1 MSFSS
6 DSKPVPSDG
15 EKKLRVVVITGAT
28 RCGKTLLTEW
38 LQKQSLRDSDER
50 LAVIH
55 QDDYWIDSSE
65 MPKVSLQ
72 GAPYIKVTYWDADE
86 CVDWAELILHVEAQR
101 NIIGDKAPTTLVIE
115 GNMLLSQKYFLD
127 IATEIVCIS
136 IDKWQCFDRRVAS
149 DSKRQCYLPY
159 MIEMWKSHVKRFNKA
174 LENEEACKK
183 IQFVN
188 CESLV
193 ELTKKRSPCLS
204 SAIAAVFRDCAMTK
218 SQFETVLN
226 QESPYPQ
233 SFKPID
239 ICSFSDIYGERF
251 GNVLRLSGTSAND
264 VLLLHSLY
272 AMLLGNAYGDAAG
285 AWCEFHHQK
294 PVVWADGA
302 LNIPLVLSGRGG
314 VRAAPPGAVTDD
326 FQMTLT
332 ALKTLIKNNM
342 RYVARDHID
351 AYIDWASRL
360 PGGIGINTRAL
371 LQHARIKDKDR
382 TYEKYLEAFRQ
393 KHSDP
398 TKLSKSNGTLMRAS
412 AFAAIKELG
421 AAVAAAAADAAV
433 TNNNTIN
440 RYANAI
446 YVAIIHNIINRK
458 VDASKPLKSW
468 INADFLDRDVNVA
481 FLADAASSGNSVDAD
496 EMRTVQT
503 TVLHAID
510 AVSDSVGDMS
520 QLVNDKERKGYV
532 LVALWVALRY
542 YDTFYRELPSVRE
555 VLRRVVC
562 LGGDTDTNAA
572 IAGALI
578 CSSLQLDQFCALE
591 KDNLNVLM
599 NCQYDYAT
607 VKNINNLRPSSLPK
621 VMEQLFYKLTSTP
634 QPTAEQSLS
643 TDASTSI
650 TSVGDKKKRDDD
662 DDGTEDFDVEIVRKE
677 KQQKLKK

>member
-38 LQKQSLRDSDER
+38 LEKQSLRDSDER

-136 IDKWQCFDRRVAS
+136 IDKWKCFDRRVAS

-159 MIEMWKSHVKRFNKA
+159 MIEMWKSHMKRFNLA
-174 LENEEACKK
+174 LKNKDALQKMH
-183 IQFVN
+183 FVP
-188 CESLV
+188 CEHLV
-193 ELTKKRSPCLS
+193 ELTQTSTTGLA
-204 SAIAAVFRDCAMTK
+204 SAINELIKPCTMSPSVFLLI
-218 SQFETVLN
+218 LN
-226 QESPYPQ
+226 GDAPYPNT
-233 SFKPID
+233 FTPID
-239 ICSFSDIYGERF
+239 ICRFDHLYGERF
-251 GNVLRLSGTSAND
+251 GNVLRLPETSAND
-264 VLLLHSLY
+264 TLLLHSLY

-342 RYVARDHID
+342 RYVARDHVM
-351 AYIDWASRL
+351 AYIDWASQN

-371 LQHARIKDKDR
+371 LQHPRIKDKAR
-382 TYEKYLEAFRQ
+382 TYEKYLEAFRE

-412 AFAAIKELG
+412 AFAAIKELS
-421 AAVAAAAADAAV
+421 AAVAAAAADAEV

-446 YVAIIHNIINRK
+446 YVAIIYNIINRK
-458 VDASKPLKSW
+458 VDVSKPLKSW

-481 FLADAASSGNSVDAD
+481 FLAEAASSGNSVDAD

-503 TVLHAID
+503 TLLHAIG
-510 AVSDSVGDMS
+510 AVSDSAGDMS
-520 QLVNDKERKGYV
+520 KLVNDKERKGYV

-542 YDTFYRELPSVRE
+542 YDTFYRESLSVRE

-572 IAGALI
+572 ITGALI

-634 QPTAEQSLS
+634 QPTAEQSSS
-643 TDASTSI
+643 TEASTSA

-662 DDGTEDFDVEIVRKE
+662 DGTEEFDVEIVRKE
-677 KQQKLKK
+677 KQQKLTK